1 MFAKNAGPRTF
12 VAAVLAGDAM
22 PVDIDDYIDAWHD
35 SSEDISLPDFLG
47 LTDHEYALWV
57 EQPDVLNFLL
67 HSKKYHRSIE
77 ELMDISE
84 AHLLAAR
91 STASGTSE
99 SIVQWLQQ
107 TGRIT

>member
-1 MFAKNAGPRTF
+1 MWTEKRGRQTF
-12 VAAVLAGDAM
+12 VEAVLAGDAM
-22 PVDIDDYIDAWHD
+22 PVDIDDYIDAWHG
-35 SSEDISLPDFLG
+35 SSDDISLPDFLG

-99 SIVQWLQQ
+99 SIVRWLRQ